1 MDNFRKQILED
12 ISLLRENNKYI
23 TNIDKDEWV
32 FNYWILENIYNVDPE
47 LIESQIIEYNDMGI
61 DAYEF
66 IEETK
71 DLYIIQNKFYSDTSI
86 LSEHYVKNV
95 FY

>member
-71 DLYIIQNKFYSDTSI
+71 DLYII
-86 LSEHYVKNV
+86 
-95 FY
+95 

>member
-32 FNYWILENIYNVDPE
+32 
-47 LIESQIIEYNDMGI
+47 
-61 DAYEF
+61 
-66 IEETK
+66 
-71 DLYIIQNKFYSDTSI
+71 
-86 LSEHYVKNV
+86 
-95 FY
+95 